1 MLCDEHEGLL
11 GSRCS
16 SYIISNL
23 CILNKITCI
32 LVPYTIVIAYL
43 LRMLVVVFDALGLD
57 FDV

>member
-1 MLCDEHEGLL
+1 MLCNEHEGLL

-32 LVPYTIVIAYL
+32 LVPYTIVIAYFGML
-43 LRMLVVVFDALGLD
+43 LVVFHALGLD